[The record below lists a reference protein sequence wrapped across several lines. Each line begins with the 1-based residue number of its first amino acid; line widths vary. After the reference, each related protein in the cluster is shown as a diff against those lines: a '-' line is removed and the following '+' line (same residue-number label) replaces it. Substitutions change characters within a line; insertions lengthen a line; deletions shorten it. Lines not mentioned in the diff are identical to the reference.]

1 MFTDSV
7 FVDLLR
13 ETGAK
18 TVVWTALYEP
28 WIAERDQKLKSKL
41 ESRGIKV
48 KPSNLALLNLYVMN
62 NLAYYSFGCAHM
74 LIYYAM

>member
-1 MFTDSV
+1 MEKEIAIAFQRACAIIMFLLTDSV

-13 ETGAK
+13 KTGAK

-48 KPSNLALLNLYVMN
+48 KPSNLVVLNL
-62 NLAYYSFGCAHM
+62 
-74 LIYYAM
+74 